1 MGNAIGGECGQ
12 VRGGAAG
19 VDRAILAGRPYHRP
33 IGARRRDSIDMGDSF
48 GQLAAVS
55 AVLGG
60 FVVTFLGVL
69 LGSTD
74 PRRRVGIALGLAATA
89 AGCLL
94 LAAVGWSLLA
104 AQVSIVAAA
113 TGEWALTARAQLE
126 AGLDRQRLLGALFLL
141 GVALVIALIGCV
153 GWLRSRSLGWF
164 TSGLAAV
171 MALGGLVVIRPFIN

>member
-1 MGNAIGGECGQ
+1 MGE
-12 VRGGAAG
+12 
-19 VDRAILAGRPYHRP
+19 
-33 IGARRRDSIDMGDSF
+33 SF

-74 PRRRVGIALGLAATA
+74 PRRRVGVALGLAATA

-113 TGEWALTARAQLE
+113 SGEWAVTARQQLD
-126 AGLDRQRLLGALFLL
+126 AGLGLQRLLGLLFMVGIALL
-141 GVALVIALIGCV
+141 IALIGCA
-153 GWLRSRSLGWF
+153 GWLRSRALGRF
-164 TSGLAAV
+164 TTTLAAGLT
-171 MALGGLVVIRPFIN
+171 LGAVFVVRPFLN